1 MAGQPPPA
9 SPGRPAAPATKTAR
23 QAQIVAILSREQVH
37 SQERLAGL
45 LAQYAGLHVA
55 QATLSRDLDE
65 LGVVRLRGADGTLV
79 YALPDDPG
87 GPGSRPGTGLDPSN
101 YPERTV
107 TAPPPSVPDAT
118 PGNAEPSASVSAHSP
133 GSGVDVGSSPGSGV
147 DVGSSL
153 GSGVEAANS
162 PHSRHSGGS
171 TPAAAALSA
180 QSAPG
185 SGGAAPSGRSAPD
198 GRSAPSAPSG
208 RSAAGPGRA
217 TDAHAAATGAATSA
231 DPPDQLPRPGVGP
244 VGAVSARFTRYL
256 KELLTSAEGSANI
269 VVLRTPAGAAQFLA
283 STIDHAAWPAIL
295 GTVAGDDT
303 VLVISR
309 DPTGGEALAAEFRQ
323 LAEGRR

>member
-1 MAGQPPPA
+1 MVGQPPPSS
-9 SPGRPAAPATKTAR
+9 SPAGRPAAPATKTAR
-23 QAQIVAILSREQVH
+23 QAQIVAILSRDQVH

-79 YALPDDPG
+79 YALPGDPG

-107 TAPPPSVPDAT
+107 AAQDASTLHAT
-118 PGNAEPSASVSAHSP
+118 PGNPEPGDPADADSPGPHDGAGAGAAVGGVDGTSAEPADQPARP
-133 GSGVDVGSSPGSGV
+133 
-147 DVGSSL
+147 
-153 GSGVEAANS
+153 EAA
-162 PHSRHSGGS
+162 G
-171 TPAAAALSA
+171 
-180 QSAPG
+180 
-185 SGGAAPSGRSAPD
+185 
-198 GRSAPSAPSG
+198 
-208 RSAAGPGRA
+208 
-217 TDAHAAATGAATSA
+217 
-231 DPPDQLPRPGVGP
+231 
-244 VGAVSARFTRYL
+244 VSARFTRYL

-309 DPTGGEALAAEFRQ
+309 DPAGGEALAAEFRH

>member
-1 MAGQPPPA
+1 MTGQPPPA
-9 SPGRPAAPATKTAR
+9 NPGRPAAPATKTAR

-79 YALPDDPG
+79 YALPGDPG
-87 GPGSRPGTGLDPSN
+87 GPGSRPGTGLDLSN
-101 YPERTV
+101 YPERTEAARDASGLDA
-107 TAPPPSVPDAT
+107 APGDPD
-118 PGNAEPSASVSAHSP
+118 VSAP
-133 GSGVDVGSSPGSGV
+133 VGAAARPRGGGGGGTT
-147 DVGSSL
+147 VGGGGGGTPAGASDPSSL
-153 GSGVEAANS
+153 
-162 PHSRHSGGS
+162 
-171 TPAAAALSA
+171 T
-180 QSAPG
+180 
-185 SGGAAPSGRSAPD
+185 
-198 GRSAPSAPSG
+198 
-208 RSAAGPGRA
+208 AAGPGRDEDGPG
-217 TDAHAAATGAATSA
+217 TGTAAEPA
-231 DPPDQLPRPGVGP
+231 DQLGQSPGWPG
-244 VGAVSARFTRYL
+244 GLGGGVSARFTRYL

-303 VLVISR
+303 VLVIAR
-309 DPTGGEALAAEFRQ
+309 DPAGGEALAAQFRQ

>member
-9 SPGRPAAPATKTAR
+9 NPGRPAAPATKTAR

-79 YALPDDPG
+79 YALPGDPG

-107 TAPPPSVPDAT
+107 AAQD
-118 PGNAEPSASVSAHSP
+118 ASVSDAIPATRSQP
-133 GSGVDVGSSPGSGV
+133 IPSAQTLPTRTT
-147 DVGSSL
+147 
-153 GSGVEAANS
+153 A
-162 PHSRHSGGS
+162 
-171 TPAAAALSA
+171 PAAAARPPEA
-180 QSAPG
+180 ARPPP
-185 SGGAAPSGRSAPD
+185 AAPLPPRGRPPPATL
-198 GRSAPSAPSG
+198 RSRRHPTRVPPPA
-208 RSAAGPGRA
+208 GRA
-217 TDAHAAATGAATSA
+217 AVGSVDGTSA
-231 DPPDQLPRPGVGP
+231 DQSARPGGP
-244 VGAVSARFTRYL
+244 AGVSARFTRYL

-269 VVLRTPAGAAQFLA
+269 VVLRTPACAAQFLA

-303 VLVISR
+303 VLVIAR
-309 DPTGGEALAAEFRQ
+309 DPAGGEALAAEFRR

>member
-9 SPGRPAAPATKTAR
+9 NPGRPAAPATKTAR

-79 YALPDDPG
+79 YALPGDPG

-107 TAPPPSVPDAT
+107 AAQDAPVPDAT
-118 PGNAEPSASVSAHSP
+118 PGNAEPANPVGADSGHAHNGAGRGSASAGSAS
-133 GSGVDVGSSPGSGV
+133 
-147 DVGSSL
+147 
-153 GSGVEAANS
+153 A
-162 PHSRHSGGS
+162 GG
-171 TPAAAALSA
+171 TPAAGGTLAPAATPA
-180 QSAPG
+180 GDPSAPTAFD
-185 SGGAAPSGRSAPD
+185 SGGAAASGSNAAASARAAAAEGRAAGGSVDGTSAETADRSA
-198 GRSAPSAPSG
+198 
-208 RSAAGPGRA
+208 
-217 TDAHAAATGAATSA
+217 
-231 DPPDQLPRPGVGP
+231 RPGGP
-244 VGAVSARFTRYL
+244 AGVSARFTRYL

-303 VLVISR
+303 VLVIAR
-309 DPTGGEALAAEFRQ
+309 DPTGGEALAAEFRR